1 MSHLESRQPQSIF
14 QTYDNRKPYA
24 NGGSSRMTP
33 LEMSYRKKST
43 PEIFFPRSPKAAVS
57 NRRTLFQSK
66 KGSVPSLGQHAS
78 YQQPF
83 LKSMQGSHSSSR
95 NKNSTVV
102 VNEKTVIIDLRNKVD
117 KKRTEKKVLASKNT
131 EIEELK
137 QENKE
142 LWKRIL
148 AQNK

>member
-1 MSHLESRQPQSIF
+1 
-14 QTYDNRKPYA
+14 
-24 NGGSSRMTP
+24 
-33 LEMSYRKKST
+33 
-43 PEIFFPRSPKAAVS
+43 
-57 NRRTLFQSK
+57 
-66 KGSVPSLGQHAS
+66 
-78 YQQPF
+78 
-83 LKSMQGSHSSSR
+83 MQGSHSSSR

-117 KKRTEKKVLASKNT
+117 KKRVEKKVLASKNT